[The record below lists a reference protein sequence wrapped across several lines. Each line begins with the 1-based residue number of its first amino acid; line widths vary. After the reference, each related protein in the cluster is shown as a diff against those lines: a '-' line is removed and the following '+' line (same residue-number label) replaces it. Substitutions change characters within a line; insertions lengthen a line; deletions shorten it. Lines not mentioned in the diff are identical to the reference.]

1 MATTRSYPPGQREQ
15 SVAGVR
21 EAGAAVVDFVLV
33 GALVTVIFVALI
45 QLALVLHVRN
55 TVADAASSAAR
66 YGALGDRTA
75 ADAQERATM
84 LVSTAL
90 GPNYVQDVAANMETR
105 NGLAML
111 TVSIKAPLPVLGLL
125 GPTRTLE
132 MTGHAVITK

>member
-1 MATTRSYPPGQREQ
+1 M
-15 SVAGVR
+15 R

-75 ADAQERATM
+75 ADAQARATL
-84 LVSTAL
+84 LVGTAL
-90 GPNYVQDVAANMETR
+90 GSDYAQDVSVSVQTS
-105 NGLAML
+105 NGMDILVV
-111 TVSIKAPLPVLGLL
+111 TISAPLPVVGLF
-125 GPTRTLE
+125 GPSRTLE
-132 MTGHAVITK
+132 MTGHAVIIK

>member
-1 MATTRSYPPGQREQ
+1 M
-15 SVAGVR
+15 
-21 EAGAAVVDFVLV
+21 DFVLV

-84 LVSTAL
+84 LISTAL
-90 GPNYVQDVAANMETR
+90 GPGYVQDVAANVETR
-105 NGLAML
+105 NGLAVL

-125 GPTRTLE
+125 GPARTLE

>member
-1 MATTRSYPPGQREQ
+1 M
-15 SVAGVR
+15 
-21 EAGAAVVDFVLV
+21 DFVLV

-75 ADAQERATM
+75 DDARERASL

-90 GPNYVQDVAANMETR
+90 GPHYVQDVTVSVQTQ
-105 NGLAML
+105 NGLQVL
-111 TVSIKAPLPVLGLL
+111 SVSISAPLPLVGLF
-125 GPTRTLE
+125 GPARTLE
-132 MTGHAVITK
+132 MTGHAVISK